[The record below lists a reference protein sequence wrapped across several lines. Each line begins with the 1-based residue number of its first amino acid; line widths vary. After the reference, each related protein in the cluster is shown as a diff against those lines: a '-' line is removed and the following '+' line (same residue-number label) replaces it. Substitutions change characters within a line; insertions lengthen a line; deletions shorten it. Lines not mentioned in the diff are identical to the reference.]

1 MLAGNVLAND
11 TDPEGN
17 TLTAVLVSG
26 PAHGTLTLNADGSF
40 TYTPNA
46 NFHGGDSFTYRAND
60 GTLNSGL
67 ATVTLT
73 VTSVNDAPLATD
85 DLLVTDEDAAHTLN
99 VVANDSD
106 PDGDALAV
114 SSVTQGTNG
123 SVSFSGGSVTY
134 TPHANFNGSDSFS
147 YTVSDGNG
155 GSATATV
162 NVTVNPVNDA
172 PAFSSS
178 PVASATE
185 GTAYSYGIVAGDV
198 EDDPLAIP
206 AAALPAWLTLTDHG
220 DGTAT
225 LSGTPAHADV
235 GSAIAQRAKPLGLF
249 RAWSYVE
256 PDAQGLVYPKPERSP
271 LPAPQAEVEGGATQ
285 LLARGN
291 DDFAGLRSYQRS
303 DSPRHVAWK
312 AAARTGELLTKQ
324 FSGEAALQLWLDW
337 QALPRDLHTEAR
349 LSRLAGWVLAAE
361 RGGARYGLR
370 LPGVSFGCHGRAG
383 AGK

>member
-1 MLAGNVLAND
+1 MLRGLRIDPRFVHWFYGFTPPERGAIVLRHRRVYILPTRLGWMFAASLGVLLLGSINYSLALGFALTFLLAGM
-11 TDPEGN
+11 
-17 TLTAVLVSG
+17 
-26 PAHGTLTLNADGSF
+26 
-40 TYTPNA
+40 
-46 NFHGGDSFTYRAND
+46 
-60 GTLNSGL
+60 GL
-67 ATVTLT
+67 AGMVHTAR
-73 VTSVNDAPLATD
+73 NLA
-85 DLLVTDEDAAHTLN
+85 LL
-99 VVANDSD
+99 
-106 PDGDALAV
+106 
-114 SSVTQGTNG
+114 
-123 SVSFSGGSVTY
+123 SVSVGRVEPVFAGESAQFPLLLENRARFDRPAILARHLASGAQV
-134 TPHANFNGSDSFS
+134 
-147 YTVSDGNG
+147 VL
-155 GSATATV
+155 
-162 NVTVNPVNDA
+162 DA
-172 PAFSSS
+172 PADSIAEA
-178 PVASATE
+178 V
-185 GTAYSYGIVAGDV
+185 
-198 EDDPLAIP
+198 LAVP
-206 AAALPAWLTLTDHG
+206 AAKRGRLAMGRTMLET
-220 DGTAT
+220 
-225 LSGTPAHADV
+225 
-235 GSAIAQRAKPLGLF
+235 RFPLGLF